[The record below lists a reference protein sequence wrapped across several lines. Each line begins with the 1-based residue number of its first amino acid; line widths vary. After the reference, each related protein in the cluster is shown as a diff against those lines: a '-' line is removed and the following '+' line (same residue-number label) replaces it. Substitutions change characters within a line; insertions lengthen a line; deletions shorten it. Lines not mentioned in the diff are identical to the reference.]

1 MTENLQSSGSYAF
14 PDENMRPAREA
25 MHQIYRAIEAR
36 ACNAMA
42 EIFHMSGS
50 FERAFD
56 CQEEA
61 ASIAISLAWE
71 TDVLP
76 PMFENHAI
84 LREAWETTRQVIDEE
99 HAEALQYAAERA
111 HQQKV
116 ESHIV
121 AGNWTELGMPTPAEA
136 LNTLLAGEELEANG
150 HTAFYDNTDGVTW
163 CVNPYGVDGILCNG
177 QPTLQRVISFLKD
190 MARGKEY
197 GPVPY

>member
-1 MTENLQSSGSYAF
+1 MWSPAKSPRVPRLSRVLRYDFGLSRLRWNRCPACLGITVQLRLESLSSL
-14 PDENMRPAREA
+14 
-25 MHQIYRAIEAR
+25 YR
-36 ACNAMA
+36 N
-42 EIFHMSGS
+42 S
-50 FERAFD
+50 
-56 CQEEA
+56 Q
-61 ASIAISLAWE
+61 
-71 TDVLP
+71 
-76 PMFENHAI
+76 FENHAI

-121 AGNWTELGMPTPAEA
+121 AGNWPELGMPTPAEA

-150 HTAFYDNTDGVTW
+150 HTAFYDNTDGITW

>member
-1 MTENLQSSGSYAF
+1 MHDVA
-14 PDENMRPAREA
+14 DA
-25 MHQIYRAIEAR
+25 MKLIYRAIDAR
-36 ACNAMA
+36 AYEALSEIAYMA
-42 EIFHMSGS
+42 GNDEHG
-50 FERAFD
+50 FD
-56 CQEEA
+56 LQEEA

-177 QPTLQRVISFLKD
+177 QPTLQRLISFLKD

>member
-1 MTENLQSSGSYAF
+1 MSTGQLMIITDNAGMKRL
-14 PDENMRPAREA
+14 
-25 MHQIYRAIEAR
+25 HRAIDAR
-36 ACNAMA
+36 ACADLA
-42 EIFHMSGS
+42 EICEMAGFLS
-50 FERAFD
+50 RAFD
-56 CQEEA
+56 WREEA

-121 AGNWTELGMPTPAEA
+121 AGNWPELGMPTPAEA

-150 HTAFYDNTDGVTW
+150 HTAFYDNTDGITW